1 MHNRQLSKKSNLN
14 CIFGHFLTSKNHFF
28 PFLQWMKN
36 DNNNTVCK
44 KRSHGG
50 IHLNVKI
57 LVQIIIS
64 MYRAGQESGTTV
76 SVYSHLW
83 NTVKAPSWFGDGFQ
97 PVLLGMFSKLME
109 LETQQNTLRYWSTM
123 KISSGVHQQ
132 VHQQEIHF
140 LSWHDPKLTDI
151 TVKSYLDY

>member
-50 IHLNVKI
+50 INLNVKI

-64 MYRAGQESGTTV
+64 MYRAGQECLQPPVKHSEG
-76 SVYSHLW
+76 SVLVWRWISASAVGNVLKINGIRNSAKYSQILIH
-83 NTVKAPSWFGDGFQ
+83 N
-97 PVLLGMFSKLME
+97 E
-109 LETQQNTLRYWSTM
+109 NIIWS
-123 KISSGVHQQ
+123 SSTSSSTRNSFFV
-132 VHQQEIHF
+132 V
-140 LSWHDPKLTDI
+140 T
-151 TVKSYLDY
+151 